1 MRGRGERSGRA
12 AKVSIVAR
20 ALATAVAAA
29 LVVACKTE
37 APPVLP
43 EAPPEQNRTAL
54 GPGDQVAIKVFDEE
68 RFDRELEDG
77 SIDVP
82 FVGAIKVSGMTPSE
96 AAAEVEKALADGY
109 LNDPHVTLVIK
120 ARSNREVSVL
130 GQVNAP
136 GSFDWQ
142 ERLTLVQAI
151 SLAGGLTPFAATR
164 RVKITRRTGRGDE
177 TTTIEFSLS
186 EVLDGAADDISLQ
199 PGDIVFVPESAI

>member
-1 MRGRGERSGRA
+1 MLGRGDLVHA
-12 AKVSIVAR
+12 LVA
-20 ALATAVAAA
+20 LGIAAA
-29 LVVACKTE
+29 PLTACRATT
-37 APPVLP
+37 PIVLP
-43 EAPPEQNRTAL
+43 EAPTDTTRTAL

-68 RFDRELEDG
+68 RFDRELEVEEDG

-82 FVGAIKVSGMTPSE
+82 FVGAIKVGGMTPSE
-96 AAAEVEKALADGY
+96 AAAEIEKALADGY
-109 LNDPHVTLVIK
+109 LIDPNVTVVIK

-186 EVLDGAADDISLQ
+186 EVLDGDAEDITLQ
-199 PGDIVFVPESAI
+199 PGDIVYVPESAI

>member
-1 MRGRGERSGRA
+1 MLGRGDLVHA
-12 AKVSIVAR
+12 LVA
-20 ALATAVAAA
+20 LGIAAA
-29 LVVACKTE
+29 PLTACRATT
-37 APPVLP
+37 PIVLP
-43 EAPPEQNRTAL
+43 EAPTDTTRTAL

-68 RFDRELEDG
+68 RFDRELEVEEDG

-82 FVGAIKVSGMTPSE
+82 FVGAIKVGGMTPSE
-96 AAAEVEKALADGY
+96 AAAEIEKALADGY
-109 LNDPHVTLVIK
+109 LIDPNVTVVIK

-151 SLAGGLTPFAATR
+151 SLAGGLTPFAAPR

-186 EVLDGAADDISLQ
+186 EVLDGDAEDITLQ
-199 PGDIVFVPESAI
+199 PGDIVYVPESAT

>member
-1 MRGRGERSGRA
+1 MSRRRERGRG
-12 AKVSIVAR
+12 
-20 ALATAVAAA
+20 ALTTALTMALTLAGACRTAT
-29 LVVACKTE
+29 
-37 APPVLP
+37 PPALP
-43 EAPPEQNRTAL
+43 EVSVEQNRTAL

-68 RFDRELEDG
+68 RFDRELEVEEDG
-77 SIDVP
+77 TIDVP
-82 FVGAIKVSGMTPSE
+82 FVGAITVGGMTPSE
-96 AAAEVEKALADGY
+96 AAAQVEKALADGY

-186 EVLDGAADDISLQ
+186 EVLDGDADDISLQ